1 MRDEKISTKDNYVK
15 TDILIIGGG
24 GAAARACVEASSNA
38 KTTEKDLNITIASK
52 GLFGK
57 SGCTVMAEG
66 GYNAVLNSRDS
77 CEKHYYD
84 TMKGGAFINNSE
96 LVKILVENSP
106 KELKNLEK
114 FGCLFDRKNE
124 KNEEYEEY
132 EEYEEDSENNNNQY
146 NSNNPYDRF
155 KTAQRAFGGQS
166 FNRTCYAGDRTGHEI
181 MTGLMEY
188 IGKLENVS
196 IMEEVMA
203 LKLIIKENNKDD
215 KNNNEN
221 KEIKNNNNNNKICI
235 GAIFLNLITGEI
247 FPIYAKSVILS
258 TGGAGQIYPITSNPV
273 QKVGDGFAMAY
284 DAGLDLMD
292 MEMVQFHPTG
302 VVGKGTLV
310 TEAVRGEGG
319 ILYNKNH
326 ERFMEKYDA
335 KKMEL
340 STRDVVAKAIY
351 NEILN
356 LDNGVN
362 GGVYLDVSH
371 LDNDVIEK
379 KLETMFKQF
388 MNLGVDI
395 RKEPMLVAPTA
406 HHFMG
411 GIVINNN
418 CKTSIN
424 GLFAC
429 GEIAGGIHGANRLGG
444 NALADTQVFG
454 AIAGENAVKYALNNE
469 TEREDENKLNKIIE
483 LELKK
488 VNNEIKLKKEC
499 ENNYED
505 EKLNYSKLINELK
518 NIMWT
523 YVSIV
528 RNEKGLYK
536 ALAELDILV
545 EKSKNLNVKGL
556 YDVQKYFEFKNM
568 ALVSELVIKSALYR
582 KESRGAHYREDYP
595 ETYDKCIG
603 NIIINHN
610 ELKFIKKD

>member
-1 MRDEKISTKDNYVK
+1 MK

-24 GAAARACVEASSNA
+24 GAAARACVEASS
-38 KTTEKDLNITIASK
+38 TDLNVNILIASK

-66 GYNAVLNSRDS
+66 GYNAVLNAEDS
-77 CEKHYYD
+77 YEKHYMD
-84 TMKGGAFINNSE
+84 TMKGGAYINNSE

-124 KNEEYEEY
+124 KNEENEEY
-132 EEYEEDSENNNNQY
+132 IN
-146 NSNNPYDRF
+146 NNPYNRF
-155 KTAQRAFGGQS
+155 KKAQRAFGGQS

-181 MTGLMEY
+181 MTGLMEF
-188 IGKLENVS
+188 IGKLDNVN

-203 LKLIIKENNKDD
+203 LKLILD
-215 KNNNEN
+215 NEN
-221 KEIKNNNNNNKICI
+221 KTCI

-247 FPIYAKSVILS
+247 FPIYAKSVILA

-273 QKVGDGFAMAY
+273 QKVGDGYAMAY
-284 DAGLDLMD
+284 EIGLDLID

-319 ILYNKNH
+319 ILYNKNR
-326 ERFMEKYDA
+326 ERFMEKYDP

-351 NEILN
+351 NEVVN
-356 LDNGVN
+356 LDNGHN
-362 GGVYLDVSH
+362 GGVYLDVTH
-371 LDNDVIEK
+371 LDSEVIEK

-395 RKEPMLVAPTA
+395 RKEPMIVAPTA

-411 GIVINNN
+411 GIVINTD
-418 CKTSIN
+418 CETAIG

-454 AIAGENAVKYALNNE
+454 AIAGKNAVNYIKKDNFVSNVENE
-469 TEREDENKLNKIIE
+469 NEDEKEDSKTIN

-488 VNNEIKLKKEC
+488 VNDEIKLKKEC
-499 ENNYED
+499 QNDYED
-505 EKLNYSKLINELK
+505 EKLNYSKLINELR
-518 NIMWT
+518 NIMWK

-528 RNEKGLYK
+528 KNEKGLYK
-536 ALAELDILV
+536 ALAELDILS

-568 ALVSELVIKSALYR
+568 VLVSELVIKSALYR
-582 KESRGAHYREDYP
+582 KESRGAHYRDDYP
-595 ETYDKCIG
+595 TTIENCVG
-603 NIIINHN
+603 NVIINQN
-610 ELKFIKKD
+610 GIKFIKRG

>member
-1 MRDEKISTKDNYVK
+1 MNLKNTENKIKDKIKDKELKNNIIK

-24 GAAARACVEASSNA
+24 GAAARACVEASSVKLDKDSDNILNDS
-38 KTTEKDLNITIASK
+38 KTNVDITIASK

-66 GYNAVLNSRDS
+66 GYNAVLNAQDS
-77 CEKHYYD
+77 YEKHYMD
-84 TMKGGAFINNSE
+84 TMKGGAYINDSE
-96 LVKILVENSP
+96 LVKILVKNSP

-124 KNEEYEEY
+124 KNEENEEY
-132 EEYEEDSENNNNQY
+132 IN
-146 NSNNPYDRF
+146 NNPYNRF
-155 KTAQRAFGGQS
+155 KKAQRAFGGQS

-181 MTGLMEY
+181 MTGLMEF
-188 IGKLENVS
+188 IGKLNNVN

-203 LKLIIKENNKDD
+203 LKLILDD
-215 KNNNEN
+215 EN
-221 KEIKNNNNNNKICI
+221 KTCI
-235 GAIFLNLITGEI
+235 GAIFLNLINGEI
-247 FPIYAKSVILS
+247 FPIYAKSVILA

-273 QKVGDGFAMAY
+273 QKVGDGYAMAY
-284 DAGLDLMD
+284 EIGLDLID

-326 ERFMEKYDA
+326 ERFMEKYDP

-351 NEILN
+351 NEVVN
-356 LDNGVN
+356 LDNGYN
-362 GGVYLDVSH
+362 GGVYLDVTH
-371 LDNDVIEK
+371 LDSEVIEK

-395 RKEPMLVAPTA
+395 RKEPMIVAPTA

-411 GIVINNN
+411 GIVINKD
-418 CKTSIN
+418 CETTIG

-454 AIAGENAVKYALNNE
+454 AIAGKNAIKYIKKDNFISNVE
-469 TEREDENKLNKIIE
+469 KEEDYKTIN

-488 VNNEIKLKKEC
+488 VNDEIKLKKEC
-499 ENNYED
+499 QKDYKKDYED
-505 EKLNYSKLINELK
+505 EKLNYSKLINELR
-518 NIMWT
+518 NIMWQ

-528 RNEKGLYK
+528 KNEKGLYK
-536 ALAELDILV
+536 ALAELDVLI

-556 YDVQKYFEFKNM
+556 YDIQKYFEFKNM
-568 ALVSELVIKSALYR
+568 VLVSELVIKSALYR
-582 KESRGAHYREDYP
+582 KESRGAQYRDDYP
-595 ETYDKCIG
+595 TTTENCVG
-603 NIIINHN
+603 NVVINQN
-610 ELKFIKKD
+610 GIKFIKRG